1 MAEGKLHFATVMSL
15 DPGDYVVLDNLVIK
29 VLNTPRKEIKKG
41 IAKVYGKTAS
51 HITHRQVEVTTSV
64 STEQL
69 VPRLDDDFNLE
80 SFTVDAGQVLERAEW
95 PDLPVIYVDLALEVR
110 YTDAFGSCEVID
122 ASGFYVRRPD
132 GDGTFHTY
140 VSLDGESVLDQS
152 SGDRVISYRA
162 AEVADFVAEG
172 VVN

>member
-1 MAEGKLHFATVMSL
+1 MAENGLHFASVL
-15 DPGDYVVLDNLVIK
+15 EIGPGDYVVLDNLVIK
-29 VLNTPRKEIKKG
+29 VLNTPRKEIRKG
-41 IAKVYGKTAS
+41 IAKVFGKTAS
-51 HITHRQVEVTTSV
+51 HVTHHQVEVTTSV

-69 VPRLDDDFNLE
+69 IPRLDDDFDLP
-80 SFTVDAGQVLERAEW
+80 SFTVDSGQILKRDEW
-95 PDLPVIYVDLALEVR
+95 PDLPVIYVDLAREVR

-152 SGDRVISYRA
+152 SGDRIFSYRA
-162 AEVADFVAEG
+162 AEVADFVAAG
-172 VVN
+172 VH